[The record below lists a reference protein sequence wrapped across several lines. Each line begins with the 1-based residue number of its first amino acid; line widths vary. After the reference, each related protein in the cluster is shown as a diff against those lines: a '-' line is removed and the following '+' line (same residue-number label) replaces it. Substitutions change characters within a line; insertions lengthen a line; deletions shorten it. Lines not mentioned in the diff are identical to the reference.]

1 MESGQLR
8 WWRTGTLAVVMA
20 ALRQAEAPARPPQGA
35 PGERSWRR
43 SPFDVADTAL
53 RIEGSAQRR
62 GMPVVARSLRGAG
75 ARLIVL
81 ASAQGGTPVLMHRDA
96 PGHIEL
102 PLGVLVRQARDGLA
116 EVVSGV
122 ATHWLRMPHALA
134 QDLAELE
141 AALGDALSSERSLIR
156 TC

>member
-1 MESGQLR
+1 MEAGQLR

-20 ALRQAEAPARPPQGA
+20 ALRQSDTPAGPHHGA
-35 PGERSWRR
+35 IGAGRWRR

-81 ASAQGGTPVLMHRDA
+81 ASAQGGTPVLMDRDA
-96 PGHIEL
+96 PGRIEL

-116 EVVSGV
+116 EVASGA

-134 QDLAELE
+134 QDLAALE
-141 AALGDALSSERSLIR
+141 AALGDALSGESSLVG